1 MGETAILNLQTGTYY
16 GLDEVGSRIWSLIQE
31 PVSASEIR
39 DAILR
44 EYDVEPDRCE
54 RDLLNLLNEMA
65 IEGLVEVVQGEA
77 RGTHREQT

>member
-1 MGETAILNLQTGTYY
+1 
-16 GLDEVGSRIWSLIQE
+16 VGSRIWSLIQE